1 MQDDFADILIFMEN
15 RGKSGGPEGYF
26 EIFQDKN
33 SNNKLNKKNIVKKLT
48 IC

>member
-1 MQDDFADILIFMEN
+1 MQDYFAYILIFIKN
-15 RGKSGGPEGYF
+15 RGKSGESEGYF
-26 EIFQDKN
+26 EVFQSKN